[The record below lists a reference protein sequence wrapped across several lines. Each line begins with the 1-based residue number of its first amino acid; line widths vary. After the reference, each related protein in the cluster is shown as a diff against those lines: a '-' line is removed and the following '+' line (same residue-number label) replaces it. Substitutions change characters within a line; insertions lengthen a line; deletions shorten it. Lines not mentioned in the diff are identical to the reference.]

1 MELLLIRHGEA
12 VRPTDGSAQSG
23 QDSPPLSELGRRQA
37 ELLAQRLAGAGI
49 DHLYAST
56 IRRATETAEYVA
68 AATSLKIVFNE
79 RFREVEVGNLRR
91 TPTPDARRVAANL
104 VGEEREGPV
113 YLDFTSYG
121 GEGPAEFG
129 QRVASAMRELILEP
143 HGSGR
148 ERIALVAHG
157 GFINAALCAIIG
169 VPFSGYVYFG
179 VRNTSIT
186 TVQVMPKGGVVRAVN
201 DCAHLHDLDRE
212 SQTASGSRAASG

>member
-12 VRPTDGSAQSG
+12 ARPTGDASGTG
-23 QDSPPLSELGRRQA
+23 QDSPPLTDLGRKQA
-37 ELLAQRLAGAGI
+37 ELLAQRLAGAKL

-68 AATSLKIVFNE
+68 AATNREIVFND
-79 RFREVEVGNLRR
+79 RFREIDVGNLRR

-104 VGEEREGPV
+104 IGEEREGPV

-129 QRVASAMRELILEP
+129 QRVAGALHELILDP
-143 HGSGR
+143 HGSGS
-148 ERIALVAHG
+148 ERVAVVAHG

-169 VPFSGYVYFG
+169 VPFTGYVYFG
-179 VRNTSIT
+179 VRNTSIS
-186 TVQVMPKGGVVRAVN
+186 TVRVMSKGRIVTAVN
-201 DCAHLHDLDRE
+201 DYSHLQELDRA
-212 SQTASGSRAASG
+212 SIPASGPPTRRG